1 MPDGRERRFS
11 GEKRFSSGGW
21 GTGSGVAAVRVVQEE
36 DTMGASRLILGPAVV
51 AAIALTACAGVAGN
65 DDRSLRTDADEGGG
79 QWTGSPQGSLT
90 TMGFGGE
97 DEVGASRVDAYEEAF
112 PQVQVEVNPGDFDPQ
127 QFLTAV
133 ASGNPP
139 DLVYMDRK
147 LIGTYAAKGV
157 IEPLDDCISEQAVD
171 TSQYRPAAM
180 AAVTY
185 EKQVYGI
192 PEFYVVTA
200 NLLDA
205 KDLEAAGVQPDSVV
219 TTDWAA
225 LEQTAKKLYEADGST
240 IRRIGYDPK
249 LPDAFPLWVRAN
261 GAEIV
266 DEDGSPNLD
275 DPKAVEALQY
285 TVGLVNAQGGW
296 TRFKAF
302 RDSFDIF
309 GEENPLTKGTIL
321 GFPMENWYVNVLR
334 DSIPAGLELS
344 ATPFTDRRGNP
355 VSTLGGS
362 AWAVPKGS
370 KNPVAAC
377 AWAKTMTATDTWMK
391 AAEARM
397 ATVEKDKSFF
407 TGLFTANAEADEQI
421 RQRYLTKVDDPGFET
436 AIQTFYGTL
445 DAAKASPPSPAGA
458 EIDAAWQSAVQ
469 RALEGTPPQEALA
482 RAQSEAQDAFDAASR
497 G

>member
-1 MPDGRERRFS
+1 MRIPRML
-11 GEKRFSSGGW
+11 
-21 GTGSGVAAVRVVQEE
+21 VA
-36 DTMGASRLILGPAVV
+36 PAVL
-51 AAIALTACAGVAGN
+51 ATLAMTACAGVGGDDEPGTKTDDATAGGAW
-65 DDRSLRTDADEGGG
+65 SGTP
-79 QWTGSPQGSLT
+79 SGSLT

-97 DEVGASRVDAYEEAF
+97 DEVGKSRVDAFKTAF
-112 PQVQVEVNPGDFDPQ
+112 PDVQVKVNPGDFDAQ

-157 IEPLDDCISEQAVD
+157 IEPLGECVTEQAID

-185 EKQVYGI
+185 QDQVYGI

-205 KDLEAAGVQPDSVV
+205 KDLSAEGVQPESVQ

-225 LEQTAKKLYEADGST
+225 LQQTATKLYQAEGSK
-240 IRRIGYDPK
+240 IGRIGYDPK

-261 GAEIV
+261 GAEILN
-266 DEDGSPNLD
+266 EDGSPNLD

-296 TRFKAF
+296 TKFKAF

-309 GEENPLTKGTIL
+309 GEENPLTEGTIL

-344 ATPFTDRRGNP
+344 ATPFTDRQGKP

-362 AWAVPKGS
+362 AWAVPKGA

-377 AWAKTMTATDTWMK
+377 AWAKTMTATDTWMT

-397 ATVEKDKSFF
+397 KTVQEDKSFF
-407 TGLFTANAEADEQI
+407 TGLFTANAVADEQI
-421 RQRYLTKVDDPGFET
+421 KQKYVTTVDDPGFET
-436 AIQTFYGTL
+436 AIQTFYSTL
-445 DAAKASPPSPAGA
+445 DTAKALPPSPAGA

-482 RAQSEAQDAFDAASR
+482 RAQSEAQDAFDAANR